1 MGQAKVGLPESKGE
15 FFKKVIGKV
24 LVVIKVILIMSNG
37 FQWDKPGDRTSQK
50 VHFSKLIRAT
60 LTVFFFVFFFLF
72 WLCMRFEGSQFSSQ
86 GLNPDH
92 DRERSES

>member
-1 MGQAKVGLPESKGE
+1 M
-15 FFKKVIGKV
+15 IGNV
-24 LVVIKVILIMSNG
+24 LVVIKVILIMSDG

-50 VHFSKLIRAT
+50 VHCSKLIIAT
-60 LTVFFFVFFFLF
+60 WSGFFFFFF

-92 DRERSES
+92 DSESSDS